1 MDKKEGEFLKRLLAT
16 FKIEAKDHLDVMAS
30 ALIEL
35 EKLPSPEKQMEIIE
49 NIYREA
55 HSLKGA
61 ARAVNMTDM
70 GNICQLLE
78 SVFAAL
84 KRREIALSSGLFKV
98 LYQTIDGLAG
108 LSLHEGQTV
117 PDMPWV
123 SGILYDLE
131 NILKGILPKQEGVK
145 EAEGISTQGYGPV
158 QYQVKKD
165 RAAEAV
171 TQVTSGEDV
180 QQSEQ
185 EELKSRKE
193 ETKTKITRQ
202 ETTQTSLERR
212 PSLIEKTVRIST
224 ARLHSIMLQAE
235 ELVSAKLIAAQR
247 VKDLRDVKGLLDQ
260 WKNDASRFQSD
271 IRQLRNEIT
280 DYENQNK
287 KPDVHNFPSR
297 FDNLLEFFHQN
308 ETYRKSLED
317 RLLILLK
324 STEQDQRSLG
334 GMVDNLHADT
344 KKLLMLPFSSLLEGF
359 PRVVRELSKE
369 QGKNIELVMR
379 GGDIEIDRRILE
391 EMKDPFMHMV
401 RNCIDHGIE
410 KPDEREKKNKP
421 SHGTITIAV
430 SQKDSGKVE
439 VLVFDDGAGID
450 AAAVRATALKLG
462 IISQEEAKT
471 LDERET
477 LSLIFRSGIST
488 SPIITDISGRGL
500 GLAIVQEKVEKL
512 GGIIS
517 LETAADKGTTFKIIL
532 PMTIATFLGVLV
544 RTGESL
550 FIIPTIH
557 VEQVIRVKRDGI
569 KTVENR
575 ETILLNERSVSLVR
589 LDDTL
594 ELPGKGVRNG
604 DSEFITAVVLG
615 TADRRIAFIVD
626 QVLNEQEVL
635 VKGLGKQLFR
645 VRNIAGS
652 TVLGTG
658 KVVPILNVFDLMK
671 SAVKVGV
678 SFGRIRDTADGDRGK
693 KKSVLIAEDSI
704 TSRMLLKNILETA
717 GYHTIVAVDGVDA
730 LTTLKTEDVDLVVS
744 DIDMPRMN
752 GFDLTTKIRGDTRFA
767 ELPVVLVTA
776 LDSREDRERGI
787 DVGANAYIVKSSF
800 DQSNL
805 LEIIKKLI

>member
-1 MDKKEGEFLKRLLAT
+1 MDKKESEFLKRLIAT
-16 FKIEAKDHLDVMAS
+16 FKIEAKDHLDAMSS

-35 EKLPSPEKQMEIIE
+35 ERLPSPERQMEIIE
-49 NIYREA
+49 NIFREA

-84 KRREIALSSGLFKV
+84 KRKEIVLSSELFMV
-98 LYQTIDGLAG
+98 LYQTVDGLAG
-108 LSLHEGQTV
+108 LSFQEERTV
-117 PDMPWV
+117 PDMSWV
-123 SGILYDLE
+123 VGVLHDLE
-131 NILKGILPKQEGVK
+131 NILKGILPKQKGIKEEDDISARHHEPVRRQVK
-145 EAEGISTQGYGPV
+145 ENVVS
-158 QYQVKKD
+158 K
-165 RAAEAV
+165 AV
-171 TQVTSGEDV
+171 IRITPGEEV
-180 QQSEQ
+180 QQQEQ
-185 EELKSRKE
+185 EELRKE
-193 ETKTKITRQ
+193 KEGMRVMRP
-202 ETTQTSLERR
+202 ETTQTSLEGRS
-212 PSLIEKTVRIST
+212 SLVEKTVRIS
-224 ARLHSIMLQAE
+224 ASRLHSIMLQAE
-235 ELVSAKLIAAQR
+235 ELISAKLMASQR
-247 VKDLRDVKGLLDQ
+247 VKDFRDIKSMLDQ
-260 WKNDASRFQSD
+260 WKNKVSEFQSD
-271 IRQLRNEIT
+271 IKQMRNELVN
-280 DYENQNK
+280 YEKQSQK
-287 KPDVHNFPSR
+287 SRAYDLPSR
-297 FDNLLEFFHQN
+297 FDSLLEFFHQN
-308 ETYRKSLED
+308 ETYRKSLEG

-344 KKLLMLPFSSLLEGF
+344 KRLLMLPFSSLLEGF
-359 PRVVRELSKE
+359 PRVVRELSRE
-369 QGKNIELVMR
+369 QGKNIELTLR

-439 VLVFDDGAGID
+439 VLISDDGAGID
-450 AAAVRATALKLG
+450 IAKVRSMALKLG
-462 IISQEEAKT
+462 IISQEEEKT
-471 LDERET
+471 LNEHET
-477 LSLIFRSGIST
+477 LSLIFRSSFST

-512 GGIIS
+512 GGVIS
-517 LETAADKGTTFKIIL
+517 LETVPDKGTTFKIIL
-532 PMTIATFLGVLV
+532 PMTIATFLGILV
-544 RTGESL
+544 RTGECL
-550 FIIPTIH
+550 FVIPTIN
-557 VEQVIRVKRDGI
+557 VEQVVRVKRDGI

-575 ETILLNERSVSLVR
+575 ETILLNEKSISLVR

-594 ELPGKGVRNG
+594 EIPRKGTWNG

-615 TADRRIAFIVD
+615 TSDRRIAFMVD

-658 KVVPILNVFDLMK
+658 KIVPILNISDLMK
-671 SAVKVGV
+671 SAVKVGL
-678 SFGRIRDTADGDRGK
+678 SPARIKDTVEGDRRK
-693 KKSVLIAEDSI
+693 KKSILIAEDSI

-717 GYHTIVAVDGVDA
+717 GYHVIVAVDGIDA

-744 DIDMPRMN
+744 DVDMPRMN
-752 GFDLTTKIRGDTRFA
+752 GFDLTVRVRSDTKFA